1 MNEKKVLTTTV
12 VVGILAAAGIGG
24 LIYRQKGVIEQTE
37 QEIVTLETNI
47 ASARQLIEGTPALE
61 RDVIILRE
69 LAQVIKGILPDEQ
82 DVNNLVRTFNTFE
95 EEAQVE
101 IRQLRKKPNFNAGT
115 QAQADFDLV
124 AYTLTLQADA
134 FELLDFLDHLETYER
149 FMRVPSLKLTSA
161 SRSELEKQGKA
172 THRVQLDV
180 ETFVYEPKADAAPVT
195 IEGYE
200 RKRDLLLGEINRRKQ
215 ALTVSNY
222 AYRGDRGRRDPWV
235 DPRAPVNGDGES
247 ALSVQEQMAIV
258 EDLSERTQAV
268 LQIWEDVKA
277 ADNVIE
283 EIKLRADLEDS
294 LTALE
299 IDVRRVEA
307 EAGIRFV
314 PSQRRM
320 QLEVLGALA
329 ELRSEL
335 MSDENG
341 LGPSSEM
348 LREVLDGMIVH
359 LEQGEYQLMLDA
371 FGTVENRLEY
381 AAADPLREPL
391 VRGLEELAFQA
402 RTVLDFEKIELR
414 VQGTAI
420 LEGQPSVVLINGRSL
435 AEGEMLGSDIYVRSI
450 EQDSVEFIYRGVVLS
465 RRF

>member
-1 MNEKKVLTTTV
+1 MEKLAPHFGKMAVTTN
-12 VVGILAAAGIGG
+12 GLLLPDHLDRLLAAG
-24 LIYRQKGVIEQTE
+24 LHHYNVSLDTLRKDRFTQITRRSGFRKTLDILQ
-37 QEIVTLETNI
+37 TLE
-47 ASARQLIEGTPALE
+47 AHARTVKVNA
-61 RDVIILRE
+61 VIMTGLN
-69 LAQVIKGILPDEQ
+69 D
-82 DVNNLVRTFNTFE
+82 D
-95 EEAQVE
+95 
-101 IRQLRKKPNFNAGT
+101 
-115 QAQADFDLV
+115 
-124 AYTLTLQADA
+124 
-134 FELLDFLDHLETYER
+134 ELLDFLDHLETYER

-180 ETFVYEPKADAAPVT
+180 ETFVYEPKAGAEKVV

-258 EDLSERTQAV
+258 EDLSERTQSV

-320 QLEVLGALA
+320 QLEVLDALA
-329 ELRSEL
+329 GLRSEL

-359 LEQGEYQLMLDA
+359 LEKGEYQLMLDA
-371 FGTVENRLEY
+371 
-381 AAADPLREPL
+381 
-391 VRGLEELAFQA
+391 
-402 RTVLDFEKIELR
+402 
-414 VQGTAI
+414 
-420 LEGQPSVVLINGRSL
+420 
-435 AEGEMLGSDIYVRSI
+435 
-450 EQDSVEFIYRGVVLS
+450 
-465 RRF
+465 